1 MYIYIYI
8 YKYIYIYIH
17 IYIYVHNRLYCLKT
31 NGIKNK
37 IKDKTVVKRIN
48 SEIPYSKTLSY
59 QEN

>member
-1 MYIYIYI
+1 M
-8 YKYIYIYIH
+8 YIYIYIH

-48 SEIPYSKTLSY
+48 FEIPYSKTLSY